1 MMKIG
6 YFADGPWGHRT
17 FDKIISDKMLDIK
30 FICVRYDSKDTIF
43 KNYCKKYKIDYLRHK
58 ISTQKIFLIK

>member
-17 FDKIISDKMLDIK
+17 FDKIISDKDLDIK
-30 FICVRYDSKDTIF
+30 FICVRYDSKDIIF
-43 KNYCKKYKIDYLRHK
+43 KNYCKKYKIV
-58 ISTQKIFLIK
+58 